1 MKIFKFRADIFS
13 CVRKGNLDLEDFFKK
28 KKKKDK
34 LNIFGYIV
42 SDIEKRDIWTILD
55 LLLILK

>member
-1 MKIFKFRADIFS
+1 MKIFKFRADIYLY
-13 CVRKGNLDLEDFFKK
+13 VRKGNLDLEDFFFL

-55 LLLILK
+55 LLILK